1 MSYFDNC
8 KIKFLNINGGDMP
21 DSEYYSLKGFTS
33 FSRLK
38 LLDPKRGGSPQKYQ
52 EGFDNS
58 YNESLLMGI
67 ATHNNILQKDE
78 FMLSDYE
85 GKPSGKLGFFID
97 KVAANRKNG
106 MNIADSI
113 DKASKDADY
122 YNGKLTNKRLREAFK
137 KGLDY
142 YMRLMKGEFDPVDGK
157 EVFVLSKN
165 LLEATKANIQSLN
178 NNYSIQRILQDNLF
192 EAKQYYNEIALFSDI
207 EVTLADG
214 SSTVIKLKGKLDSV
228 VWDPEKKILYLNDI
242 KTTSKQLSYFMD
254 NYVDGKVYE
263 GVFSHHC
270 YYGQLALYSIL
281 LQKYFQEVLGI
292 TDYTFQEN
300 IFAVETTG
308 EHKSECFRINNSYNE
323 LGIKDVKELI
333 CRLAWH
339 IINGFDKEFPE

>member
-1 MSYFDNC
+1 
-8 KIKFLNINGGDMP
+8 MP

-122 YNGKLTNKRLREAFK
+122 YNGKLTDKRLREAFK

-178 NNYSIQRILQDNLF
+178 N
-192 EAKQYYNEIALFSDI
+192 
-207 EVTLADG
+207 
-214 SSTVIKLKGKLDSV
+214 GK
-228 VWDPEKKILYLNDI
+228 
-242 KTTSKQLSYFMD
+242 
-254 NYVDGKVYE
+254 
-263 GVFSHHC
+263 
-270 YYGQLALYSIL
+270 
-281 LQKYFQEVLGI
+281 
-292 TDYTFQEN
+292 
-300 IFAVETTG
+300 
-308 EHKSECFRINNSYNE
+308 
-323 LGIKDVKELI
+323 
-333 CRLAWH
+333 
-339 IINGFDKEFPE
+339 